1 MRLDG
6 VTDKIYLF
14 FQETWYYI
22 SRGSSDNVVCC
33 LIESLL
39 LLFHRQ
45 LGSADFTLTTIDA
58 GGHIAIVNCQ
68 RSALIALMCALSY
81 RSTTILGRFL

>member
-1 MRLDG
+1 M
-6 VTDKIYLF
+6 
-14 FQETWYYI
+14 
-22 SRGSSDNVVCC
+22 VCC

-81 RSTTILGRFL
+81 MSTTILGRFLYIKWMYLGTSSVQFLVLLLE

>member
-1 MRLDG
+1 M
-6 VTDKIYLF
+6 
-14 FQETWYYI
+14 
-22 SRGSSDNVVCC
+22 VCC

-81 RSTTILGRFL
+81 MSTTILGRFLYIKWMYLGTSSVQFLVLLLEQ